1 MSNYTLS
8 ITEDEAL
15 VLFEFFA
22 RFGDTDKLQFEHA
35 AEYLALQRVSAQID
49 KTTSAMF
56 SPEYKSLLAGARE
69 RIAAGF
75 EGEFPGMSSGSEPT

>member
-1 MSNYTLS
+1 MRSYTLS
-8 ITEDEAL
+8 VTEDEAL
-15 VLFEFFA
+15 VLFEFFY
-22 RFGDTDKLQFEHA
+22 RFDETEKLQFAHA

-56 SPEYKSLLAGARE
+56 SPKYGALLAAARE

-75 EGEFPGMSSGSEPT
+75 EGDVPGMASRS

>member
-1 MSNYTLS
+1 MSNFTLS

-22 RFGDTDKLQFEHA
+22 RFDETDKLQFEHA
-35 AEYLALQRVSAQID
+35 AEYLALLRVSAQID
-49 KTTSAMF
+49 KTTFAMF
-56 SPEYKSLLAGARE
+56 SPQYRSLLATARE

-75 EGEFPGMSSGSEPT
+75 KGDVPGMASGR

>member
-1 MSNYTLS
+1 MNNYTLS
-8 ITEDEAL
+8 VTEDEAL
-15 VLFEFFA
+15 VLFEFFY
-22 RFGDTDKLQFEHA
+22 RFGDTQKLQFEHA

-56 SPEYKSLLAGARE
+56 SPDYGTLLAAARG

-75 EGEFPGMSSGSEPT
+75 EGDVPGMASK